1 MHVPTMITRREVV
14 GGGAALFGGSI
25 AGVFDRLR
33 RPKLSAKTVEKFFTM
48 K

>member
-1 MHVPTMITRREVV
+1 MLEPVQMTRRGFV